1 MWQFDPTET
10 WAPEHVV
17 LDEAARHV
25 SECLPHSLEVRHD
38 EHGGDGGW
46 IYVGRTA
53 AGGSSG
59 DHGKGA
65 LLLGDDGRRGRQR
78 QRAAHGSAK
87 IAGERRSLRH
97 FIPHPPRFPQGAG
110 IGRTGRLSVV
120 YQHDADDSYV
130 TLIGRGVIIADRALL
145 RARWQPAWNQFFP
158 AGADDETSIFVQLEA
173 DRIEL

>member
-10 WAPEHVV
+10 WALEHVV

-38 EHGGDGGW
+38 EHSGDGGW

-53 AGGSSG
+53 ASGGS
-59 DHGKGA
+59 DDPGKGA

-87 IAGERRSLRH
+87 IAASEDP
-97 FIPHPPRFPQGAG
+97 FG
-110 IGRTGRLSVV
+110 ILFLV
-120 YQHDADDSYV
+120 
-130 TLIGRGVIIADRALL
+130 
-145 RARWQPAWNQFFP
+145 P
-158 AGADDETSIFVQLEA
+158 AG
-173 DRIEL
+173 

>member
-25 SECLPHSLEVRHD
+25 SECLPHSLELRHD

-46 IYVGRTA
+46 VCVGRTA
-53 AGGSSG
+53 AGGGSG

-78 QRAAHGSAK
+78 NRPPPLSPK
-87 IAGERRSLRH
+87 IPSPPPSLS
-97 FIPHPPRFPQGAG
+97 HPLPPPPPF
-110 IGRTGRLSVV
+110 
-120 YQHDADDSYV
+120 
-130 TLIGRGVIIADRALL
+130 
-145 RARWQPAWNQFFP
+145 
-158 AGADDETSIFVQLEA
+158 
-173 DRIEL
+173 